1 MIVKRFIET
10 WYLPS
15 SRRSATGIFMNPV
28 FPIGRSN
35 ITNNLKAFGLMVPH
49 LWPLPFRLMANYAEE
64 PLPVWRNMHRH
75 YVIDAAKS

>member
-75 YVIDAAKS
+75 YVMDAAKS